1 MSINIIEA
9 FCDTKQVLSGRCAAG
24 NRQYLD
30 DNVALPNQG
39 GALDADKYY
48 VGMPVWD
55 STKQNHKLKGDTRM
69 KENTIKAALAAALG
83 ALCAY
88 GIQLLVPVLV
98 LLVVMVLDYI
108 TGMAKAW
115 HAGELSS
122 RVGLWGILKK
132 VGYLVIV
139 GVACVVDWLLRYG
152 ADSLG
157 WNWPVDFLFASIVII
172 WLVINELL
180 SILENVSAIGAPVPG
195 FMQALLKKLKV
206 HTEDTA
212 EENLPGEENSDE

>member
-1 MSINIIEA
+1 
-9 FCDTKQVLSGRCAAG
+9 
-24 NRQYLD
+24 
-30 DNVALPNQG
+30 
-39 GALDADKYY
+39 
-48 VGMPVWD
+48 
-55 STKQNHKLKGDTRM
+55 M

-122 RVGLWGILKK
+122 RVGLMGHPEK

-152 ADSLG
+152 ADEPGLELAGGLRGGLAAALRSGQPGLELAG
-157 WNWPVDFLFASIVII
+157 WTSCLPASSSFG
-172 WLVINELL
+172 WSSTSCCPSWRMFRPL
-180 SILENVSAIGAPVPG
+180 AHRCR
-195 FMQALLKKLKV
+195 ALCSP
-206 HTEDTA
+206 A
-212 EENLPGEENSDE
+212 EKG

>member
-1 MSINIIEA
+1 
-9 FCDTKQVLSGRCAAG
+9 
-24 NRQYLD
+24 
-30 DNVALPNQG
+30 
-39 GALDADKYY
+39 
-48 VGMPVWD
+48 
-55 STKQNHKLKGDTRM
+55 M

-108 TGMAKAW
+108 TGMTKAW
-115 HAGELSS
+115 NAGELSS

-212 EENLPGEENSDE
+212 EENLPGEENNPQMKLYALGALLKYNTLFDIDSVRMTIFQPRLSGVQSSDEITVKELLEWAEKYVKPHAR

>member
-1 MSINIIEA
+1 MSISAEEKVCYLREA
-9 FCDTKQVLSGRCAAG
+9 AIVLAKEGFQLDEVHTDRLCILLDGSPLCEVTGSGG
-24 NRQYLD
+24 
-30 DNVALPNQG
+30 VAYRNEDIDEPERI
-39 GALDADKYY
+39 A
-48 VGMPVWD
+48 
-55 STKQNHKLKGDTRM
+55 
-69 KENTIKAALAAALG
+69 
-83 ALCAY
+83 
-88 GIQLLVPVLV
+88 
-98 LLVVMVLDYI
+98 
-108 TGMAKAW
+108 AKAW
-115 HAGELSS
+115 NAGELSS

-157 WNWPVDFLFASIVII
+157 WDWPVDFLFASIVII

-195 FMQALLKKLKV
+195 FLQALLKKLKV

>member
-1 MSINIIEA
+1 
-9 FCDTKQVLSGRCAAG
+9 
-24 NRQYLD
+24 
-30 DNVALPNQG
+30 
-39 GALDADKYY
+39 
-48 VGMPVWD
+48 
-55 STKQNHKLKGDTRM
+55 M

-83 ALCAY
+83 ALGAY

-108 TGMAKAW
+108 TGMTKAW

-139 GVACVVDWLLRYG
+139 GVACVVDWLPCQTLMKVP
-152 ADSLG
+152 SN
-157 WNWPVDFLFASIVII
+157 NWPVDFLFASIVII

>member
-1 MSINIIEA
+1 
-9 FCDTKQVLSGRCAAG
+9 
-24 NRQYLD
+24 
-30 DNVALPNQG
+30 
-39 GALDADKYY
+39 
-48 VGMPVWD
+48 
-55 STKQNHKLKGDTRM
+55 M

-195 FMQALLKKLKV
+195 FINIVIAIINCGIFIILVTGSYRLL
-206 HTEDTA
+206 EDYVRL
-212 EENLPGEENSDE
+212 LPDKMKAKPTQS

>member
-1 MSINIIEA
+1 
-9 FCDTKQVLSGRCAAG
+9 
-24 NRQYLD
+24 
-30 DNVALPNQG
+30 
-39 GALDADKYY
+39 
-48 VGMPVWD
+48 
-55 STKQNHKLKGDTRM
+55 M

-132 VGYLVIV
+132 VGY
-139 GVACVVDWLLRYG
+139 VVDWLLRYG

-157 WNWPVDFLFASIVII
+157 WSWPVDFLFASIVII

>member
-1 MSINIIEA
+1 
-9 FCDTKQVLSGRCAAG
+9 
-24 NRQYLD
+24 
-30 DNVALPNQG
+30 
-39 GALDADKYY
+39 
-48 VGMPVWD
+48 
-55 STKQNHKLKGDTRM
+55 M

-98 LLVVMVLDYI
+98 LVVVMMLDYA
-108 TGMAKAW
+108 TGMTKAW

-180 SILENVSAIGAPVPG
+180 SIL
-195 FMQALLKKLKV
+195 
-206 HTEDTA
+206 
-212 EENLPGEENSDE
+212 

>member
-1 MSINIIEA
+1 
-9 FCDTKQVLSGRCAAG
+9 
-24 NRQYLD
+24 
-30 DNVALPNQG
+30 
-39 GALDADKYY
+39 
-48 VGMPVWD
+48 
-55 STKQNHKLKGDTRM
+55 M

-157 WNWPVDFLFASIVII
+157 WSWPVDFLFASIVII
-172 WLVINELL
+172 
-180 SILENVSAIGAPVPG
+180 
-195 FMQALLKKLKV
+195 
-206 HTEDTA
+206 
-212 EENLPGEENSDE
+212 

>member
-1 MSINIIEA
+1 
-9 FCDTKQVLSGRCAAG
+9 
-24 NRQYLD
+24 
-30 DNVALPNQG
+30 
-39 GALDADKYY
+39 
-48 VGMPVWD
+48 
-55 STKQNHKLKGDTRM
+55 M

-157 WNWPVDFLFASIVII
+157 WDWPVDFLFASIV
-172 WLVINELL
+172 NA
-180 SILENVSAIGAPVPG
+180 SAAPSAAATKSTRYTMVSLCLRI
-195 FMQALLKKLKV
+195 FFL
-206 HTEDTA
+206 
-212 EENLPGEENSDE
+212 

>member
-1 MSINIIEA
+1 M
-9 FCDTKQVLSGRCAAG
+9 
-24 NRQYLD
+24 
-30 DNVALPNQG
+30 
-39 GALDADKYY
+39 
-48 VGMPVWD
+48 
-55 STKQNHKLKGDTRM
+55 
-69 KENTIKAALAAALG
+69 
-83 ALCAY
+83 
-88 GIQLLVPVLV
+88 PVLV

-157 WNWPVDFLFASIVII
+157 WSWPVDF
-172 WLVINELL
+172 LVINELL

>member
-1 MSINIIEA
+1 MRILATAAVA
-9 FCDTKQVLSGRCAAG
+9 FAAG
-24 NRQYLD
+24 VFSTQILPEGGWLPLGLAALAAEKQADLVLLAGDLLD
-30 DNVALPNQG
+30 G
-39 GALDADKYY
+39 
-48 VGMPVWD
+48 
-55 STKQNHKLKGDTRM
+55 STVYQETA
-69 KENTIKAALAAALG
+69 AALAAALG

-88 GIQLLVPVLV
+88 GVQLLVPVLV

-157 WNWPVDFLFASIVII
+157 WSWPVDFLFASIVII

>member
-1 MSINIIEA
+1 
-9 FCDTKQVLSGRCAAG
+9 
-24 NRQYLD
+24 
-30 DNVALPNQG
+30 
-39 GALDADKYY
+39 
-48 VGMPVWD
+48 
-55 STKQNHKLKGDTRM
+55 M

-108 TGMAKAW
+108 TGMTKAW
-115 HAGELSS
+115 NAGELSS

-139 GVACVVDWLLRYG
+139 GVACVV
-152 ADSLG
+152 G

>member
-1 MSINIIEA
+1 
-9 FCDTKQVLSGRCAAG
+9 
-24 NRQYLD
+24 
-30 DNVALPNQG
+30 
-39 GALDADKYY
+39 
-48 VGMPVWD
+48 
-55 STKQNHKLKGDTRM
+55 M

-157 WNWPVDFLFASIVII
+157 WSWPVDFLFASIVII

-195 FMQALLKKLKV
+195 FLQALLKKLKV

>member
-1 MSINIIEA
+1 
-9 FCDTKQVLSGRCAAG
+9 
-24 NRQYLD
+24 
-30 DNVALPNQG
+30 
-39 GALDADKYY
+39 
-48 VGMPVWD
+48 
-55 STKQNHKLKGDTRM
+55 M

-152 ADSLG
+152 AD
-157 WNWPVDFLFASIVII
+157 FLFASIVII